1 MVRLIVNGKHKFVGF
16 DKLSYEQV
24 VGIANEDRPIPWEG
38 LHTVT
43 YSYRNQDRKGG
54 SLIPG
59 GPAVEVF
66 DEMVFN
72 AHVTGNS

>member
-1 MVRLIVNGKHKFVGF
+1 V
-16 DKLSYEQV
+16 
-24 VGIANEDRPIPWEG
+24 PWEG

-43 YSYRNQDRKGG
+43 YSYRKQDRKGG

-59 GPAVEVF
+59 GDPVEVF

-72 AHVTGNS
+72 AHVTDGA